1 MYSERMPARGTLTL
15 YQDGESVK
23 YTISSV
29 KGCGGTSVIY
39 EAERSNGMRCIIK
52 ELAPAFLAEYTFRR
66 ENQQLKYPDSVLS
79 SRNT

>member
-39 EAERSNGMRCIIK
+39 EAERLSLIHIS
-52 ELAPAFLAEYTFRR
+52 EPTRR
-66 ENQQLKYPDSVLS
+66 S
-79 SRNT
+79 